1 MKKIF
6 KLTGVVVSAFI
17 LNVPVFA
24 HDFEVD
30 GIFYN
35 YNLDDGTAIVTSEYE
50 DVYSTRSYTGDMT
63 IPNSVSINGRTLKV
77 TAIGNHAFWHC
88 ENLKSVKLPETIT
101 SIGAVAFEY
110 CIGLEKLII
119 PNGVVSIG
127 ANAFQDCRNLV
138 INEIPQ
144 TVEKVDEG
152 AFSGCS
158 GFSTLYLPNN
168 VYIGSSAFEGCKD
181 LESVTI
187 SKGEIGQW
195 AFASCPNLKQ
205 INILSEVNSI
215 GCYVLQN
222 CSDEI
227 SVYVEESSNPLEIT
241 TRPTNYI
248 ARIGDIGH
256 LYLGRGESFWGYNRL
271 KTLTIGANISEVQL
285 NYATSLKTIYS
296 KVEIPNQCNVNFSN
310 NTYVNAKL
318 YVPKGTKGKYMAAE
332 GWKNFFLIEEMDV
345 DKMWNGQ
352 GDPYGNSQEKNKC
365 EKPTISYANGKL
377 TFSSATPNAI
387 CQSTITDTD
396 ISSFSGNE
404 VQLTLT
410 YTVSVYATAIGYE
423 NSDVATATLCWL
435 DTEPKTEGMTND
447 IATVR
452 GNAIMIQSYDGVV
465 NVSGV
470 EDGMNISVYSTSG
483 ILSGASTAHGGHSSI
498 VTNIRSG
505 EVAIVRIGNNSVKI
519 VMQ

>member
-1 MKKIF
+1 MKQHPTFALICVLSLF
-6 KLTGVVVSAFI
+6 VNLQ
-17 LNVPVFA
+17 VFS

-119 PNGVVSIG
+119 PNSVVSIG

-144 TVEKVDEG
+144 TVEKVDDG
-152 AFSGCS
+152 AFAGCC
-158 GFSTLYLPNN
+158 GFTTLYFTQN
-168 VYIGSSAFEGCKD
+168 VSIGNSAFEGCKD

-187 SKGEIGQW
+187 SKGKIGQW

-241 TRPTNYI
+241 TRPSNYI
-248 ARIGDIGH
+248 AKTGNIGH
-256 LYLGRGESFWGYNRL
+256 LYLGRGERFWGYERL

-285 NYATSLKTIYS
+285 NYATSLKVIYS
-296 KVEIPNQCNVNFSN
+296 KVEIPNQCNVDFSN

-318 YVPKGTKGKYMAAE
+318 YVPTGTKDKYMAAE
-332 GWKNFFLIEEMDV
+332 GWENFFLIEEMDV
-345 DKMWNGQ
+345 EKMWNGH
-352 GDPYGNSQEKNKC
+352 GDPYDNSQEKNKC

-377 TFSSATPNAI
+377 SFSSATPNAI

-404 VQLTLT
+404 VQKTAT
-410 YTVSVYATAIGYE
+410 YTINVYATASGYE
-423 NSDVATATLCWL
+423 NSDVTTAKLCWI
-435 DTEPKTEGMTND
+435 DVDPKIEGIESGISQVRANAVLIQSHDGTLSITGVSEGTDIVVYSVSGQMVGSAKARSDRST
-447 IATVR
+447 IAT
-452 GNAIMIQSYDGVV
+452 N
-465 NVSGV
+465 
-470 EDGMNISVYSTSG
+470 
-483 ILSGASTAHGGHSSI
+483 L
-498 VTNIRSG
+498 RSG
-505 EVAIVRIGNNSVKI
+505 DVAIVRIGDKSVKV